1 MRTFSLL
8 ALISLLQVAHAQDKG
23 PNFTEPGKFYS
34 SASGEWIFSVPLLDV
49 NGSENGAVVRF
60 SPFFNAQWML
70 NYDLSS
76 HVGLYTGLDIR
87 NQGFIY
93 QTQDSTNTRYKYRTY
108 NVGIPIGFKL
118 GHMNQ
123 TLFFAGYEVEL
134 PFNYKEKRFENERK
148 VDKFN
153 VWFSDRNSPVYQ
165 SVFAGIQGPDG
176 VTLTVRYYL
185 TNFHNEDFTETVTNN
200 GVTTNQQP
208 YKGMKVNILA
218 FSLGYSLFD
227 GRMVKRSSAK
237 ATHDIQSMR

>member
-8 ALISLLQVAHAQDKG
+8 ALLSLLQIANAQDKG
-23 PNFTEPGKFYS
+23 ANYTVPGKLYS

-49 NGSENGAVVRF
+49 NGSENGAVMRF

-76 HVGLYTGLDIR
+76 HFGLYTGLDIR

-93 QTQDSTNTRYKYRTY
+93 QEPDSSVRFKYRTY
-108 NVGIPIGFKL
+108 NVGIPVGFKL

-153 VWFSDRNSPVYQ
+153 VWFSDRNSPIYQ
-165 SVFAGIQGPDG
+165 SVFAGIQGPNG

-185 TNFHNEDFTETVTNN
+185 TNFHNEDFTETTN
-200 GVTTNQQP
+200 GVTTKP
-208 YKGMKVNILA
+208 YAGLKANILA

-227 GRMVKRSSAK
+227 GRMGRHSSAQT
-237 ATHDIQSMR
+237 THDIQSKR